1 MRILFSLMTLACVLS
16 GQGQELFPTI
26 IGERTD
32 GGTVEL
38 PNASS
43 GRHAIICLAYGQ
55 KAGPALEDWYGPAYL
70 RFVAKHGLFASD
82 LDVDVYFVPLFVGLN
97 KAGYGPTMKKLR
109 EQGDPDVEE
118 RVIFLRGDAD
128 GLRDKLGL
136 KDKETPYIF
145 VVDPQG
151 RIVHRT
157 QGAFSDDKLD
167 AIEEAA
173 SP

>member
-1 MRILFSLMTLACVLS
+1 MRTLTLLLVLALS
-16 GQGQELFPTI
+16 VSASAQDLFPAI
-26 IGERTD
+26 VGERAD
-32 GGTVEL
+32 GATVEL
-38 PNASS
+38 PKASA
-43 GRHAIICLAYGQ
+43 GKYAIICLAYGQ
-55 KAGPALEDWYGPAYL
+55 KAGPMLEDWYSPAYL
-70 RFVAKHGLFASD
+70 RFVAKHGLFAAD

-109 EQGDPDVEE
+109 EQGDPEVEQ

-128 GLRDKLGL
+128 GLREKLGL

-157 QGAFSDDKLD
+157 QGEFSDDKLD
-167 AIEEAA
+167 AIEEAV